1 MALQTVHWIAFGKVA
16 EGDKPIKPRVE
27 PKAEP

>member
-16 EGDKPIKPRVE
+16 EGDKPTKP
-27 PKAEP
+27 